1 MASARAAAPPRPA
14 MVVSFARLAGM
25 PPFSF
30 HQLFLLQGAA
40 IAFRNGFHTPLG
52 SGIHSPLRLP
62 INRPLF
68 SFCFQYDLHTSMTAP
83 ARGAPYICTP
93 TTFFSCA
100 SHARSPKTAPSFSQK
115 KSSLS
120 SLARYPYTKSSLVW
134 GCSGCQ
140 KRQNCFLKEDCL
152 AEGLRFLRNYQ
163 RFRRGKAVFEAISPI
178 LTVFRCCGQRSFA
191 QLSFPEGFWTIWG
204 LHGETTPRRVPSL
217 KFSIRS
223 VTVRLGRKRSILRIL
238 RLPPPHQLLLK
249 CCGFPGAETA
259 WKRFLPWKMILRRKN
274 RFVPAV
280 HEATLPVFPIVKTGR
295 PWPV

>member
-1 MASARAAAPPRPA
+1 MASARAAAPPRPP
-14 MVVSFARLAGM
+14 MVVSIARLAGM

-52 SGIHSPLRLP
+52 SGIPSPLRLP

-68 SFCFQYDLHTSMTAP
+68 SFCFQYHLHPSMTAP
-83 ARGAPYICTP
+83 ARGFPYICTP

-163 RFRRGKAVFEAISPI
+163 RFRRGKAVFGAISPI
-178 LTVFRCCGQRSFA
+178 MTDS
-191 QLSFPEGFWTIWG
+191 
-204 LHGETTPRRVPSL
+204 
-217 KFSIRS
+217 
-223 VTVRLGRKRSILRIL
+223 
-238 RLPPPHQLLLK
+238 LLLS
-249 CCGFPGAETA
+249 CGCHHGNAA
-259 WKRFLPWKMILRRKN
+259 RFLPGRHFDKLKRPLWGPLQDVDNVN
-274 RFVPAV
+274 R
-280 HEATLPVFPIVKTGR
+280 LPE
-295 PWPV
+295 